1 MRGLRV
7 LIVLIVIAVAGGA
20 VYFILG
26 DDVAAM
32 LESTSVVT
40 DEKAIDETVVAF
52 VRNPFE
58 DDYGIMRLAG
68 YVENKSKKP
77 LAEVSLEIQL
87 LDGDGNKKELV
98 KYRVENVQPSSRK
111 PFDANAGTIQGDRRA
126 QIKVVSL
133 EMLSQ

>member
-7 LIVLIVIAVAGGA
+7 LIVLIIIAVAGGA

-32 LESTSVVT
+32 FESTSVVK
-40 DEKAIDETVVAF
+40 DPKVIDKTVVAF

-58 DDYGIMRLAG
+58 DDYGIKRLAG
-68 YVENKSKKP
+68 YVDNKGKKD
-77 LAEVSLEIQL
+77 LAVVNIEIQL

-98 KYRVENVQPSSRK
+98 KYRVENVPPSSRK
-111 PFDANAGTIQGDRRA
+111 PFDANAGAIQGDREA

-133 EMLSQ
+133 EVTE